1 MPEPLAGVID
11 ASTLAGILFGEPE
24 AEGLALDVRPD
35 QLFSTSLLGHE
46 FSNICVKKCRRAGL
60 SASDVL
66 DVMRVAESLPIHID
80 PLSQPEVVA
89 VAIRYE
95 LSAYDA
101 GYLWLALVKDI
112 PLHTLDRKLANAYQ
126 KALKEIA

>member
-24 AEGLALDVRPD
+24 AAGLALDSSAE
-35 QLFSTSLLGHE
+35 QLFSTSLLAHE
-46 FSNICVKKCRRAGL
+46 FANICVKKHWRAGL
-60 SASDVL
+60 SESDVL
-66 DVMRVAESLPIHID
+66 DVIRVFESLPVHIA

-89 VAIRYE
+89 VAIRYQ

-126 KALKEIA
+126 LALKEIA